1 MCVNLGW
8 IIYVWVDSSFEY
20 ILEEFWFGVFTI
32 SEASEVDIE
41 ERRTVCQ
48 LNLSDENKGGR
59 IHVSKVKE
67 ANMP

>member
-1 MCVNLGW
+1 MNLGW
-8 IIYVWVDSSFEY
+8 IINVWVNSSFED
-20 ILEEFWFGVFTI
+20 ILEELGFSVFTI